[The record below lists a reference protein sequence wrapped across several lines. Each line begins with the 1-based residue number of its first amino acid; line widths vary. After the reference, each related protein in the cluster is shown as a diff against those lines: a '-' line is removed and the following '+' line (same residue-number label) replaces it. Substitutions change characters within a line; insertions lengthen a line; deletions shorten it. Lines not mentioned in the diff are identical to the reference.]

1 MGRLQRRAAKLRADA
16 PDCRATAVGGVITW
30 ASDVD
35 GEVQND
41 QARLRGYPSSVS
53 RKPSS
58 SRLLLA
64 AISRE
69 SPQRITTH
77 QESAV
82 ATLENHPHMSV
93 TAVSPG

>member
-35 GEVQND
+35 GEGQND
-41 QARLRGYPSSVS
+41 QARLHGYPSSVS

-58 SRLLLA
+58 TRILLSGNPSR
-64 AISRE
+64 IS
-69 SPQRITTH
+69 TT
-77 QESAV
+77 SNYA
-82 ATLENHPHMSV
+82 
-93 TAVSPG
+93 PGKCRRCA